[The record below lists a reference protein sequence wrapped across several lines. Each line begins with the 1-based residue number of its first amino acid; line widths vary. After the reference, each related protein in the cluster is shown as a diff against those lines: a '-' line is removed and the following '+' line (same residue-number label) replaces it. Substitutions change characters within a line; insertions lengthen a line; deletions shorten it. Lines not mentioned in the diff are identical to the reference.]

1 MKNNKG
7 FSTVELLAVIVIINI
22 ILLPLLTTF
31 VRNIEINDYELV
43 RSSSINIA
51 EGTLY
56 GINKLDYT
64 DIYNLLEGENTGGA
78 YYLELNKD
86 NCDILAASD
95 EIFCDAIFGSIHN
108 NLVLD
113 ATTFRVF
120 FYDYNMT
127 INQLRVLTDNIGDVL
142 PQKVVTEIE
151 NQPITNGSLESL
163 IRVTVWINQNQD
175 PMQYTVISGLIYD
188 D

>member
-7 FSTVELLAVIVIINI
+7 FATIELLAVIVVINI
-22 ILLPLLTTF
+22 IMLPLLSTF
-31 VRNIEINDYELV
+31 VRNIEINDYELT

-56 GINKLDYT
+56 GLNKLDYT
-64 DIYNLLEGENTGGA
+64 DVYNLLEIENTDGT
-78 YYLELNKD
+78 YFLELNRD
-86 NCDILAASD
+86 NCDILAAND
-95 EIFCDAIFGSIHN
+95 RPFCTAIFTSIHSN
-108 NLVLD
+108 IALD
-113 ATTFRVF
+113 ASTFRVF

-127 INQLRVLTDNIGDVL
+127 TLQLRDLTNNDADLL
-142 PQKVVTEIE
+142 PDLVVSEIE
-151 NQPITNGSLESL
+151 NQNITNGSLESL

-175 PMQYTVISGLIYD
+175 PLQYTVISGLIYD